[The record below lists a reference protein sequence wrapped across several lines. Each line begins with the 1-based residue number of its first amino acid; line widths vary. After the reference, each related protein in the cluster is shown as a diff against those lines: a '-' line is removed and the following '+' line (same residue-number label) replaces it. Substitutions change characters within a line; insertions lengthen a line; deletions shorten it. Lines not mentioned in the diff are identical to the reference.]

1 MKEAELSVLERFTT
15 KASASN
21 HGQQVGEGQRLMQA
35 ASDIFLGWQRVTS
48 PGDGVARDFYVRQLW
63 DWKASSPVDTM
74 EPEVL
79 GIYAG
84 MCASTLA
91 DAHARSGDEIALG
104 AYLSSKPGVRPG
116 PGGLCQF
123 LCGPE
128 RHRSPGAHRCRQGR
142 RPGR

>member
-1 MKEAELSVLERFTT
+1 MRRLQKMWRKLVSPSAAPKTLFPPGHFYSPIVDVVELRSR
-15 KASASN
+15 
-21 HGQQVGEGQRLMQA
+21 QA
-35 ASDIFLGWQRVTS
+35 RVW
-48 PGDGVARDFYVRQLW
+48 P
-63 DWKASSPVDTM
+63 P